1 MGMTLKISVTIFIAY
16 PRYGVCRLSKR
27 QLCSLQAEY
36 FKKPILVSNYKN
48 GLLAFEKRRQ
58 PIFAA
63 RAI

>member
-1 MGMTLKISVTIFIAY
+1 MRITLKISVAIFIAS

-27 QLCSLQAEY
+27 QLRSSQAEY

-58 PIFAA
+58 PIFTA